1 MDIALKQRLIGA
13 SVLIALAI
21 VVLPMLLGGRP
32 DDGVGESR
40 TIEVPEQPAELDFET
55 RRYPIGDSRRTV
67 NQPPAE
73 EPITLPAPA
82 RPAPVVESPTPDQ
95 AMEPT
100 IDNPPLEQD
109 EGPVSE
115 VAGELQ
121 QEQPGGTEDLP
132 GVEQEEPV
140 TVLTPEPP
148 PSAAPRG
155 EGRYIVQVASFGSVD
170 NAKRLTGQLQELGY
184 SVSADTVKSD
194 VGTLHR
200 VRVGPYASEA
210 DADRAVASLK
220 TQVQDVTPRVMDM
233 QPEKAA
239 PVTKPSDP
247 LVRWVV
253 QVGSFSSTPNAD
265 NLVAR
270 LKLEGLSAYKEAI
283 SSGGSTIYRVRVG
296 PFIERDEAIRVD
308 KQIND
313 RLSIDGVVMS
323 AD

>member
-32 DDGVGESR
+32 DDGAGESR
-40 TIEVPEQPAELDFET
+40 AVEVSEQPAELDFET
-55 RRYPIGDSRRTV
+55 RRYPIGDSRPTAI
-67 NQPPAE
+67 QEPAE

-82 RPAPVVESPTPDQ
+82 RP
-95 AMEPT
+95 EPT
-100 IDNPPLEQD
+100 LDSPPPGQATESIIENPPLEQE

-115 VAGELQ
+115 LAGEIPQ
-121 QEQPGGTEDLP
+121 DQPAGTEVMS
-132 GVEQEEPV
+132 GTQQEEPV
-140 TVLTPEPP
+140 TMLTPELP
-148 PSAAPRG
+148 PSAAPKG
-155 EGRYIVQVASFGSVD
+155 EGRYIVQVASFGSVS
-170 NAKRLTGQLQELGY
+170 NAKRLTAQLEELGY
-184 SVSADTVKSD
+184 VVSADTVKSD
-194 VGTLHR
+194 MGTLHR
-200 VRVGPYASEA
+200 VRVGPYASES
-210 DADRAVASLK
+210 DADRAVATLK
-220 TQVQDVTPRVMDM
+220 TQVRDVTPRVTDM
-233 QPEKAA
+233 QPEKAG

-253 QVGSFSSTPNAD
+253 QVGSFSSIANAD
-265 NLVAR
+265 NLVAL

-283 SSGGSTIYRVRVG
+283 SSKGSTIYRVRVG

-313 RLSIDGVVMS
+313 RLKIDGVVMS